1 MNSPAEQ
8 IPSPCTNVCQMD
20 PDTGYCRGCLRTI
33 DEIAG
38 WLDYSNEEKLA
49 VLERLDERRNS
60 LSLRERVAP
69 RAG

>member
-8 IPSPCTNVCQMD
+8 IPSPCNNVCQLD

-33 DEIAG
+33 EEIAG

-49 VLERLDERRNS
+49 VLERLEERRT
-60 LSLRERVAP
+60 LYK
-69 RAG
+69 